1 MTSPIS
7 ETSMVNSNG
16 PSTDPCAPA
25 NNIDGVRGSEEI
37 TSHFCDIYKD
47 IYNRHQT
54 TDSVNHILGE

>member
-1 MTSPIS
+1 
-7 ETSMVNSNG
+7 MVNSNG